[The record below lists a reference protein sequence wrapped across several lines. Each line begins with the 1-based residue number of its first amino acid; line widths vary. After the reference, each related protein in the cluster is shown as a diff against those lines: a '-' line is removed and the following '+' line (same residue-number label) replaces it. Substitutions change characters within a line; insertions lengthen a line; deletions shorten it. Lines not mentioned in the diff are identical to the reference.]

1 LVCRKYVEKHL
12 KTKGIRRT
20 LSGLHKIIRGT
31 LHRAKTALESPKVGG
46 IKDHHQRTSFKEMR
60 S

>member
-46 IKDHHQRTSFKEMR
+46 SRISF
-60 S
+60 